1 MSSWPGLCRQLLLQS
16 IATSPP
22 GSDQHQKVATG
33 HSLYPFRIKE
43 AWFLTDKVIPPDPNP
58 PSSLLDFG
66 IKSLILFPVTWLSLL
81 ACFVVSNTSLD
92 SVTWGMIIFATER
105 WSNWSISDSW
115 VFQGAPRFSLVIFLC
130 LLLVT
135 HNRWN
140 RDLIFTV

>member
-1 MSSWPGLCRQLLLQS
+1 MTRPMQTAAVAKYCHISSRVWPARKSCNNWSQPLPFQYKR
-16 IATSPP
+16 
-22 GSDQHQKVATG
+22 
-33 HSLYPFRIKE
+33 SLISNS
-43 AWFLTDKVIPPDPNP
+43 DKVILPDPNP

-66 IKSLILFPVTWLSLL
+66 IKSLILFPATWLNLL
-81 ACFVVSNTSLD
+81 ACFVVSSTSLD

-105 WSNWSISDSW
+105 WSNWSVSDSW

-140 RDLIFTV
+140 CDLTFTV